1 VHQVLMNLASNAA
14 QAMPSGGRLAISAA
28 PFYVRDS
35 VARAHPELREGPY
48 VSLEVRDSGKGMD
61 STTLNRAF
69 EPFFTTKGA
78 GAGTG
83 LGLAMVH
90 GIMHDH
96 EGSVQLESESGVG
109 TVVRCL
115 FPALEGV
122 VVTAAKPSRATLE
135 AGDGRVVLFVDDEL
149 SLLAVGKRRLESLG
163 YVVHIAGTPAEALGV
178 LADTDRHLDL
188 LITDYSM
195 PGMDGLEVGAAARRA
210 RPRPSIA

>member
-1 VHQVLMNLASNAA
+1 
-14 QAMPSGGRLAISAA
+14 
-28 PFYVRDS
+28 
-35 VARAHPELREGPY
+35 
-48 VSLEVRDSGKGMD
+48 
-61 STTLNRAF
+61 
-69 EPFFTTKGA
+69 
-78 GAGTG
+78 
-83 LGLAMVH
+83 
-90 GIMHDH
+90 
-96 EGSVQLESESGVG
+96 
-109 TVVRCL
+109 
-115 FPALEGV
+115 

-210 RPRPSIA
+210 RPHLPVILLTGFIEDIAAEVLDGAGVKQVLRKPVMIEELSGACSSVLAASARRTTP